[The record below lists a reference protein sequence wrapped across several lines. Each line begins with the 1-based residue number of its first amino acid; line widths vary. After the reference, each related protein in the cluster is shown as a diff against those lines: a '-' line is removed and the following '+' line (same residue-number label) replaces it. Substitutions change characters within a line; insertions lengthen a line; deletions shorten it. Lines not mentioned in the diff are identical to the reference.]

1 VPDVN
6 DIIAV
11 EAHRQLLE
19 VKAGASIREVKRQP
33 SIWKE
38 LAKKYVE
45 EDEPEAYREFME
57 KMKTTKMP
65 LRNFGATMEDVVN
78 ASEPEVKPQTA
89 EEEAAEMERLLA
101 ESIENEL
108 KVTRTGTG
116 APKVDESGNVV
127 PPIQAATP
135 EADATAKSEQKQR
148 DLNKE
153 REEKLEAA
161 KKNQPTQLP
170 AQAVVVKEDKK

>member
-6 DIIAV
+6 DIVAV

-19 VKAGASIREVKRQP
+19 VKAGASIRAVKAQP

-38 LAKKYVE
+38 IAKRYVE
-45 EDEPEAYREFME
+45 EDQPDAYDEFTE
-57 KMKTTKMP
+57 KLKTTKMP
-65 LRNFGATMEDVVN
+65 LRNFGATLQDVAD
-78 ASEPEVKPQTA
+78 ASEPEVKPLTA

-108 KVTRTGTG
+108 KVTRTGNG

-127 PPIQAATP
+127 PPIQTDPQSSATTEKKKVAPPVAA
-135 EADATAKSEQKQR
+135 Q
-148 DLNKE
+148 
-153 REEKLEAA
+153 
-161 KKNQPTQLP
+161 QPV
-170 AQAVVVKEDKK
+170 VVVKDDKKDK